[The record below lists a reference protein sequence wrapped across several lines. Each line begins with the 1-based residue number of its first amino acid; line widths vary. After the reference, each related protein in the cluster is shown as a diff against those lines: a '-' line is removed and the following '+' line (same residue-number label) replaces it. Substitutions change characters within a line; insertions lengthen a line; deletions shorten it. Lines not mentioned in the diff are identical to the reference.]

1 MCCNFLVLETRSFC
15 ESWAGL
21 VTFLTQPAKCCNY
34 RLLSPH
40 LALLLLPNIFLSKSL
55 EFTATTFRKGQGYR
69 KGWGTDLFPHCSA
82 VLVNSK
88 PKNHFILQYLKT
100 KFLKYILLSQ
110 NYILWHNL
118 KLLIMILKIL
128 AKGGWEMAHHK
139 HEDIIGI
146 TPVSKLVWCGDYI
159 CNPTAEGVSRTPWAP
174 GQQN

>member
-1 MCCNFLVLETRSFC
+1 MLQFSCFGDRSFC

-21 VTFLTQPAKCCNY
+21 VTFLTQPAKCWDY

-40 LALLLLPNIFLSKSL
+40 LALLLLPNTFLSKSL
-55 EFTATTFRKGQGYR
+55 EFTATTFRKGWGYR

-82 VLVNSK
+82 VLVNGK
-88 PKNHFILQYLKT
+88 PKNHFILQYLKP
-100 KFLKYILLSQ
+100 KFMKYILLRQ

-128 AKGGWEMAHHK
+128 AKGDWGMAHLVKCLPHK

-146 TPVSKLVWCGDYI
+146 TPMSNVVW
-159 CNPTAEGVSRTPWAP
+159 
-174 GQQN
+174 